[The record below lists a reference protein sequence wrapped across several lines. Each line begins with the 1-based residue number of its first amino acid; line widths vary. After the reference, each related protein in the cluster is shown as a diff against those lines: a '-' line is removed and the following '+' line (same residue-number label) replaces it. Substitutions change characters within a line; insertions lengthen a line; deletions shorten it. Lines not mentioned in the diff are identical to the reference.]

1 MISGTTFYSKDDNEY
16 SYEGS
21 SSTTYAS
28 RRSTTSAITLTTI
41 LYEVGTYV
49 DKISK
54 DIKKLLKVSVNY
66 LYNNELENLK
76 YYNLRCRL
84 LCGLYLPS
92 PIIFRRTMFPR
103 SGHLPYWIR
112 KKRKDR

>member
-21 SSTTYAS
+21 SSTTY
-28 RRSTTSAITLTTI
+28 